1 MSRVGREQQEE
12 FEEIIGKFMEGA
24 ADWES
29 QGWAR
34 PEIKQRVRGAITTRG
49 LPTRGAVRTRGAA
62 MPTARAGAGPSTISE
77 LVEVVKP
84 QLSKASLIFVLDG
97 DYNEAAAKFCNQLS
111 GIIDKEP
118 AAWWIRPDGQEPPQW
133 PWSDVVE
140 LDWRKA
146 RDRQMAESLGPDIVF
161 VSASPQGTQVQRAK
175 RWQLARSI
183 VVEKSPEV
191 APPALGDIE
200 LLVFVFTKDGALCS
214 YEREAG

>member
-1 MSRVGREQQEE
+1 MSRVGREQQAE

-34 PEIKQRVRGAITTRG
+34 PEVKQRVRGAIPTRG
-49 LPTRGAVRTRGAA
+49 LPTRGAIRTRGAA
-62 MPTARAGAGPSTISE
+62 MPTAKPSTISE
-77 LVEVVKP
+77 LVEEVKL

-97 DYNEAAAKFCNQLS
+97 DYTEAAAKFCDQLAQAI
-111 GIIDKEP
+111 GKEP
-118 AAWWIRPDGQEPPQW
+118 AAWWIRPDGQEPPTW

-140 LDWRKA
+140 LDWQKA

-161 VSASPQGTQVQRAK
+161 VSASPQGTQRQRLD
-175 RWQLARSI
+175 RWRAARSI

-191 APPALGDIE
+191 APPALGDIG